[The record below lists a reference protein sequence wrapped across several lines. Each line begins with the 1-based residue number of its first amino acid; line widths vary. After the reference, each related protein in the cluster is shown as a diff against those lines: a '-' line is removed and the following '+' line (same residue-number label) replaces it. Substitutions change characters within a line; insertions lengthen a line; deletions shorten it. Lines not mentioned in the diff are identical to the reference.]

1 MNLSAALST
10 LFIGV
15 AGAQRA
21 GRFSHQPKMWV
32 FSPNG
37 VQVYTPDGSQEVAS
51 VPPEQACHEIGTA
64 EKPNRRCYWADV
76 VSDGH
81 KYVWATVWRG
91 HDVVDVFHMDTGKLI
106 GSFGTCGSPRDL
118 SYHHLREEIW
128 VHCSDFSDMEASHMD
143 VFSTQSPSSAA
154 QTRVMLH
161 NNTEAR
167 SYGKLVTDETLGDMA
182 FSTVYGQKYIY
193 KINLAEKIVE
203 KSITMDDGNPK
214 FSGLYE
220 IAYNPKNMHLFIR
233 SQVCCTCGFLEADTL
248 ECGRYGTTNI
258 TIDGQELEG
267 QCGRHC
273 NGGPA
278 DNIGVFEFDT
288 VSETVVGNHAFVG
301 STGIDTPFTSPDGEY
316 IIFFGLNGGK
326 QIDILK
332 PGANGEKS
340 AKFATMEMDFNST
353 MGEDDSV
360 FDDFAFIQTADKNM
374 FIVASATDFKLA
386 LVDMTVPE
394 TASVEYITLS
404 DKTFGEGDSVRDR
417 QVEWV
422 QGSNYVWVSGR
433 TEAQVYVVDI
443 VNKKVVKTFTDVE
456 ANKLVSVR
464 SSQYENMAEM
474 VNQVFDANGVWEK
487 HMPEIPAYVAPS
499 SSEDTAASS
508 SEDTKAAAVTSS
520 ANTLNDSES
529 SSSSSNTLAIVSL
542 CVSCI
547 AIVAVFT
554 NFYMSQTKGS
564 SSNDTVAGKS
574 RSALNSVA

>member
-1 MNLSAALST
+1 M
-10 LFIGV
+10 
-15 AGAQRA
+15 
-21 GRFSHQPKMWV
+21 
-32 FSPNG
+32 
-37 VQVYTPDGSQEVAS
+37 
-51 VPPEQACHEIGTA
+51 
-64 EKPNRRCYWADV
+64 
-76 VSDGH
+76 
-81 KYVWATVWRG
+81 
-91 HDVVDVFHMDTGKLI
+91 
-106 GSFGTCGSPRDL
+106 
-118 SYHHLREEIW
+118 
-128 VHCSDFSDMEASHMD
+128 
-143 VFSTQSPSSAA
+143 
-154 QTRVMLH
+154 
-161 NNTEAR
+161 
-167 SYGKLVTDETLGDMA
+167 
-182 FSTVYGQKYIY
+182 
-193 KINLAEKIVE
+193 
-203 KSITMDDGNPK
+203 
-214 FSGLYE
+214 
-220 IAYNPKNMHLFIR
+220 
-233 SQVCCTCGFLEADTL
+233 
-248 ECGRYGTTNI
+248 
-258 TIDGQELEG
+258 
-267 QCGRHC
+267 
-273 NGGPA
+273 
-278 DNIGVFEFDT
+278 FEFDT

-404 DKTFGEGDSVRDR
+404 DKTFGEGDRVRDR

-464 SSQYENMAEM
+464 SSQYENVAEM

-487 HMPEIPAYVAPS
+487 HMPETPAYVAPS
-499 SSEDTAASS
+499 SSEDT
-508 SEDTKAAAVTSS
+508 KAAVVTSS
-520 ANTLNDSES
+520 ANTDSES